1 MVAHRRGRAI
11 FPRMATTPAERKA
24 LMFLG
29 AVAVLGVG
37 ARAVAEVRGDAPAVG
52 AMQPALERQL
62 ARAEGAARRE
72 KAEREER
79 EARSRAG
86 GKGRARGG
94 GKRGRPAA
102 SKKDASPAVID
113 VDTADSLA
121 LATLPGVGP
130 ALARRIVQDR
140 LTRGP
145 FGGTE
150 ALDLVPGVGPR
161 LLKGLAG
168 RVTFSGPRRP
178 TIGNGQPGGPAAR
191 ERAGTT
197 TPAGRR
203 RRGSR

>member
-1 MVAHRRGRAI
+1 
-11 FPRMATTPAERKA
+11 
-24 LMFLG
+24 MFLG

-37 ARAVAEVRGDAPAVG
+37 ARAVTAVRGDAPAVG

-72 KAEREER
+72 QAER
-79 EARSRAG
+79 EARGRDG
-86 GKGRARGG
+86 GKGRRKGGAKGAAASRRPKGG
-94 GKRGRPAA
+94 GAA
-102 SKKDASPAVID
+102 AGAGAAPTVVD

-121 LATLPGVGP
+121 LVALPGVGP

-140 LTRGP
+140 QARGP

-161 LLKGLAG
+161 LLAGLAG

-178 TIGNGQPGGPAAR
+178 TIGNGQPGRPAAR
-191 ERAGTT
+191 ERD
-197 TPAGRR
+197 TPADRR